1 MALTISYIFRFPG
14 QGLLRWLR
22 FVGWLKL
29 YVGFSGGCLSGGCA
43 YACVCDLCGGIFGF
57 VGAWGMVFVGGG
69 GGLGGSVLHMG
80 LAHGICFSFRALRLP
95 HEFQI

>member
-1 MALTISYIFRFPG
+1 MWVSVAGVCRVVVHMRVCVSACGCI
-14 QGLLRWLR
+14 
-22 FVGWLKL
+22 
-29 YVGFSGGCLSGGCA
+29 YVWVGCA
-43 YACVCDLCGGIFGF
+43 WGVCDLCGGIFGF

>member
-1 MALTISYIFRFPG
+1 MWVSVAGVRRVVVHMRVCVSACGYI
-14 QGLLRWLR
+14 
-22 FVGWLKL
+22 
-29 YVGFSGGCLSGGCA
+29 YVWVGCA
-43 YACVCDLCGGIFGF
+43 WGVCDSCGGIFGF
-57 VGAWGMVFVGGG
+57 VGAWGVVFVGGG

>member
-1 MALTISYIFRFPG
+1 MWVSVAGVRRVVVHMRVCVSACGYICV
-14 QGLLRWLR
+14 W
-22 FVGWLKL
+22 V
-29 YVGFSGGCLSGGCA
+29 GCA
-43 YACVCDLCGGIFGF
+43 WGVCDLCGGIFGF

-69 GGLGGSVLHMG
+69 GSLGGSVLHMG

>member
-1 MALTISYIFRFPG
+1 MWVSVAGVCRVVVHMRVCVSACGCI
-14 QGLLRWLR
+14 
-22 FVGWLKL
+22 
-29 YVGFSGGCLSGGCA
+29 YVWVGCA
-43 YACVCDLCGGIFGF
+43 WGVCDLCGGIFVF

-69 GGLGGSVLHMG
+69 GSLGGSVLHMG